1 MSNSNAQFHKSE
13 SPAGAVVNLV
23 LAIPP
28 AMFRALASKV
38 LNFANAYFENMLKL
52 VFDVNTNSKNWDK
65 EVDKSTK
72 MAKILIFLTTEVLKR
87 PDVQKLFLELV
98 EELKVFI
105 EKANDVL
112 KESLEQTQLII
123 KEEGDKAST
132 AAYKISRQAS
142 QSAMDGVLDSA
153 NAAPPPIG
161 PLISALRAAGDIITP
176 IQTVTQETLKVT
188 LGVAEKVIN
197 LMKELEV
204 SGFGAA
210 EASIKAIKTG
220 ITLTDTVTNQIDTLR
235 KALEAPKEQSG
246 GNRNNYVP
254 AENIPSPS
262 FNPASDEAYKLAME
276 PRAGLKV
283 PPRIQK
289 ALNDLDKLAKKAME
303 AKETAE
309 RKKKELEN
317 AKKMANN
324 IKNAPGKLKQQAKNS
339 INSAKKNVKNS
350 INSAKNNAKK
360 AVKNTKQEIS
370 TTKKALKQKGGRKS
384 KTQRRKSRKAKR
396 LSRKQRKH

>member
-1 MSNSNAQFHKSE
+1 MSNSKTQFHKSE
-13 SPAGAVVNLV
+13 SPAGAIVNLA

-38 LNFANAYFENMLKL
+38 LKFANAYFENMLKL
-52 VFDVNTNSKNWDK
+52 VFDVNTNSKDWDK

-72 MAKILIFLTTEVLKR
+72 MAKILFFLTTEVLKR
-87 PDVQKLFLELV
+87 PDVKKLFLELV

-105 EKANDVL
+105 EQANEVL

-123 KEEGDKAST
+123 KDEGDKATT

-142 QSAMDGVLDSA
+142 QSALDGVLDSA
-153 NAAPPPIG
+153 NAIPPPIG
-161 PLISALRAAGDIITP
+161 PLISAFRAAGDIITP

-197 LMKELEV
+197 LMKQLEV

-220 ITLTDTVTNQIDTLR
+220 ITLTDTVTNKIDTLR
-235 KALEAPKEQSG
+235 KALEDPEEMKG

-254 AENIPSPS
+254 AADVPFPS
-262 FNPASDEAYKLAME
+262 FKPASDESYKLALE
-276 PRAGLKV
+276 PRAGLKIPDKV
-283 PPRIQK
+283 QK
-289 ALNDLDKLAKKAME
+289 ALDDLDKMAKQAMKAKAE
-303 AKETAE
+303 AE
-309 RKKKELEN
+309 RKKKEFEN
-317 AKKMANN
+317 AKKMAKN

-339 INSAKKNVKNS
+339 INA
-350 INSAKNNAKK
+350 AKNNAKK
-360 AVKNTKQEIS
+360 AVNNVKQEMS
-370 TTKKALKQKGGRKS
+370 TTKKALKQKGGQKS

-396 LSRKQRKH
+396 LSRRRYKR

>member
-13 SPAGAVVNLV
+13 SPAGAIVNLA

-28 AMFRALASKV
+28 AMFGALASKV

-98 EELKVFI
+98 EELKDFI
-105 EKANDVL
+105 EQANNVL

-132 AAYKISRQAS
+132 AAYKITRQAS

-235 KALEAPKEQSG
+235 KVLEEPEEQSG
-246 GNRNNYVP
+246 GNRNNYVQ
-254 AENIPSPS
+254 AKNIPFPS
-262 FNPASDEAYKLAME
+262 FNPASNEAYKLAME
-276 PRAGLKV
+276 PRAGLKI
-283 PPRIQK
+283 PPKIQK

-339 INSAKKNVKNS
+339 INA
-350 INSAKNNAKK
+350 AKNNAKK

-370 TTKKALKQKGGRKS
+370 TAKKALKQKGGRKS
-384 KTQRRKSRKAKR
+384 KTQRKKSRKARR
-396 LSRKQRKH
+396 LSRRKRRKH